1 MAKHRGH
8 GEGSIYQRQDKR
20 CVGSISLEG
29 GKRKYFYGDTRR
41 GVADK
46 LKVAL
51 REQQQGTLATGPQQ
65 SLNTY
70 LTNWLE
76 EVHKPTLRVSSYV
89 NYRKLI
95 NTYILPA
102 LGHIRLQKLSPQQ
115 VLTLYRQKE
124 KEGLSP
130 KTINSIHGVLHKALD
145 NAVRWNLVS
154 RNVCDLVS
162 PPRIVKPEIQPLTME
177 QAHKLLEAARGHRLE
192 AMLTV
197 ALTTGMRRGELLAL
211 RWADIDFEHGH
222 LRVRRTMNYLA
233 GHGFIEGEPK
243 TQKSRRSILLPQ
255 FVIEALEQHKTHQ
268 GETRQKAGAR
278 WHDHD
283 LVFCNMVGGFQDTR
297 YLGKLFTQLL
307 KDAGLPHMRFHDLRH
322 SAATILLGMNVHTT
336 GVQELRGHSNIST
349 TMDTYSHFL
358 PSMQKDAMDGLD
370 DLFGGDKGD
379 IK

>member
-1 MAKHRGH
+1 MAKRRGKR
-8 GEGSIYQRQDKR
+8 EGSVFPRKDGRWVAQVTLEDGTRKVRYRETRQEAHKALQQMLRD
-20 CVGSISLEG
+20 LE
-29 GKRKYFYGDTRR
+29 
-41 GVADK
+41 
-46 LKVAL
+46 
-51 REQQQGTLATGPQQ
+51 QGRLATGPQQ
-65 SLNTY
+65 TVRQY
-70 LTNWLE
+70 LELWFTD
-76 EVHKPTLRVSSYV
+76 VHGPTLRKSSRSSYR
-89 NYRKLI
+89 NMIDKH
-95 NTYILPA
+95 ILPA
-102 LGHIRLQKLSPQQ
+102 LGHIPLQKLSPQHVQ
-115 VLTLYRQKE
+115 ALYAGKL

-130 KTINSIHGVLHKALD
+130 KSVKLIHAILHNALK
-145 NAVRWNLVS
+145 NAVRWHLVAY
-154 RNVCDLVS
+154 NVCDNVS
-162 PPRIVKPEIQPLTME
+162 LPKQVRYESQTLTKE
-177 QAHKLLEAARGHRLE
+177 QAQKLLEAARGHRLE
-192 AMLTV
+192 ALLTV
-197 ALTTGMRRGELLAL
+197 ALATGMRRGELLAL
-211 RWADIDFEHGH
+211 RWSDIDFEHGH

-322 SAATILLGMNVHTT
+322 SAATILLGINIHPKV
-336 GVQELRGHSNIST
+336 VQELLGHSNIST